1 MKARRHEMHTLETPE
16 ASEGRGGKEPVEFEP
31 AREQARHNTR
41 EVQEHLV
48 RHQRTFGTRH
58 IRQKACK
65 AREHVRHEA
74 REARGHVRH
83 EARRARRARVHVGHE
98 AREA

>member
-48 RHQRTFGTRH
+48 RHERTFGTRH

-65 AREHVRHEA
+65 TREHVRHEA
-74 REARGHVRH
+74 RG
-83 EARRARRARVHVGHE
+83 ARRARVHVGHE